1 MSATT
6 TMSDRQLNPDVL
18 TRFLMGL
25 GAALGVSLVA
35 VSLGWILDLP
45 GRFGFA
51 VFEEQPLALAVGLA
65 LALASL
71 TLVARGAAWTRIGL
85 VALGLGLLGLMCVI
99 AWRFPQIQVLSMLR
113 PTWLIALSFA
123 VIAGLLFFVWRL
135 LGIAIVA
142 IVLIFSAIAVWGG
155 GLGLPETP
163 ADRWAVYMMTD
174 PNSILGL
181 PLRVAV
187 QIVIPFILF
196 GELLRLSGGGEYMT
210 RLSLALFGGYRGGS
224 AKAAVGASALFGTIS
239 GNAVSNVAGT
249 GVVTIPLMT
258 RTGMPAHIAAALE
271 AAASTGGQLLPPV
284 MGAAAFVMADFLRIP
299 YLEVAT
305 AAALPAILYFTAL
318 LIQVDRIAAKTGM
331 RAMTSDEAPPLR
343 QTLAEGAHFF
353 LPFIVM
359 FAVLFRNQSRPELAA
374 LAAVATLIVVG
385 MLRSYEGRRLG
396 FKQLFSAIVGAGRS
410 AAPLLLI
417 TAAAGMIIGLV
428 SLTGLGFSVAADA
441 IAASGGNK
449 FILLMLVAIIAIIF
463 GMGMPTVAVY
473 VVLATLL
480 APALTEVGLS
490 GIQAHLFILYFGM
503 MSMLTPP
510 VALASITAAR
520 IAGSGVWRT
529 SFSAMA
535 LAWVAYII
543 PLLFAFSPAL
553 LLRGTPLDA
562 VLAALTALAGTSVIA
577 VGAVGYLRGP
587 LGPPSRMAACVGGA
601 ALLLPATLGNWAIV
615 FNYSGAALIAGL
627 LILLL
632 RTRRSDIRNKSQ
644 RKLQ

>member
-1 MSATT
+1 MSATA
-6 TMSDRQLNPDVL
+6 TMPVSQTRHDALNRL
-18 TRFLMGL
+18 FAGL
-25 GAALGVSLVA
+25 GAALAALLVA

-45 GRFGFA
+45 GRFGVA
-51 VFEEQPLALAVGLA
+51 VFEEQPLALALGLA
-65 LALASL
+65 LALAAL
-71 TLVARGAAWTRIGL
+71 MVAARGPAWARIGCG
-85 VALGLGLLGLMCVI
+85 VVTGLGLLALMCVI
-99 AWRFPQIQVLSMLR
+99 AWRFPQLQVLSMLR
-113 PTWLIALSFA
+113 PAWLVALSGV
-123 VIAGLLFFVWRL
+123 VIAGLMVFVWRL

-155 GLGLPETP
+155 ALGLPQTP
-163 ADRWAVYMMTD
+163 ADRWAVYMLTD

-299 YLEVAT
+299 YLEVAS

-318 LIQVDRIAAKTGM
+318 LMQVDRIAAKEGM
-331 RAMTSDEAPPLR
+331 RAMTAEELPPMR
-343 QTLAEGAHFF
+343 KTLAEGAHFF
-353 LPFIVM
+353 LPFVVM
-359 FAVLFRNQSRPELAA
+359 FVVLFRNQTRPELAA
-374 LAAVATLIVVG
+374 LAAVATLAIAG

-396 FKQLFSAIVGAGRS
+396 LSQLCEAVVGAGRS

-449 FILLMLVAIIAIIF
+449 FILLLLVAVIAIVF

-490 GIQAHLFILYFGM
+490 GLQAHLYILYFGM

-510 VALASITAAR
+510 VALSSITAAR

-529 SFSAMA
+529 SFAAMA

-543 PLLFAFSPAL
+543 PVLFAFSPAL
-553 LLRGTPLDA
+553 LLRGTAVDA
-562 VLAALTALAGTSVIA
+562 VVAALTALAGTAAIA

-587 LGPPSRMAACVGGA
+587 LAGPA
-601 ALLLPATLGNWAIV
+601 
-615 FNYSGAALIAGL
+615 
-627 LILLL
+627 
-632 RTRRSDIRNKSQ
+632 
-644 RKLQ
+644 